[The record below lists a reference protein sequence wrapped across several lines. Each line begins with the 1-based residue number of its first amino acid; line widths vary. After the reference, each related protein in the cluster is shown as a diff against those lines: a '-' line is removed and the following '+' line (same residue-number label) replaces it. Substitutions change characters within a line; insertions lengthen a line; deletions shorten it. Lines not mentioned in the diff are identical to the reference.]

1 MSKSPRRPIKNSSIT
16 YMGKF
21 VPVSTGEVGLDVPIN
36 AVLLFLA
43 IWTLG
48 RRFRPFRPQGLRD
61 PRQNLRAAFHQR
73 LDHLLPSD
81 RFRFL
86 PCTDQCISCSA
97 GLLRRP
103 LGCSV
108 PLYVCMCPY
117 AGCLTLLLHR
127 FPIGSPAGCKL
138 YI

>member
-1 MSKSPRRPIKNSSIT
+1 MSP
-16 YMGKF
+16 
-21 VPVSTGEVGLDVPIN
+21 STRCCCSWRSGLWVVAFNRFGRKACATLAEIYGPHFIN
-36 AVLLFLA
+36 A
-43 IWTLG
+43 
-48 RRFRPFRPQGLRD
+48 
-61 PRQNLRAAFHQR
+61 R
-73 LDHLLPSD
+73 LDHLPPGD

-117 AGCLTLLLHR
+117 AGCLTLLLYR